1 MKNIKYIL
9 LIIVL
14 LFTSCALK
22 KEYIIGDSKG
32 ITTKKIVKNIEQNQN
47 KFGSLQAR
55 AKIDYSSKN
64 KIKTKMIISAKN
76 STTTTAKERKMNE
89 IVSSALEHWDL
100 TRPKTSIVNFTTH
113 ILGDADR

>member
-9 LIIVL
+9 FIIVL

-55 AKIDYSSKN
+55 AKIDYSSNFSQSLLFLSGNFGIKN
-64 KIKTKMIISAKN
+64 QPRCDI
-76 STTTTAKERKMNE
+76 RHGNE
-89 IVSSALEHWDL
+89 TFLKFI
-100 TRPKTSIVNFTTH
+100 
-113 ILGDADR
+113 